1 LILKRIRKS
10 LTLKWMVLLT
20 PLAVISLTIACLGIF
35 QIYHGDLKRS
45 FIAVEGIVLILGIL
59 FIFFLTKEVILP
71 IKRMPKGVKEELVK
85 RTRELEVLNEI
96 GALINQNL
104 GNLDKVLPITLE
116 KVANLTGYEMGALLL
131 LNEVGDIL
139 EMKSQIGHSPAM
151 LKEVR
156 VLKFNEGVSGEAVR
170 LKQPVIVSISEY
182 PSARIAPILREEG
195 VQAVVGIPL
204 MTKGKAIGAIILSS
218 RSPHKLS
225 QKEINSLENIGN
237 QIGIVLENTK
247 LFSTVAKAKSEWE
260 TTFDAVTDL
269 ITIRDKD
276 YRIIRANVSAFK
288 RFGLRPEEVVEKRC
302 FETFYQSDKPC
313 EGCYVTEAF
322 KTKKPTSG
330 ERDSKYLNGIFQYFA
345 FPVYDE
351 AGEVVA
357 VVDLAR
363 EITEEKRL
371 EVEREVVGNVN
382 KILAYS
388 LDMEQGVQSVYAE
401 LKKVLDCERMAVA
414 LFDEE
419 GEGFRYF
426 AMEKDYDAG
435 ELAGNVL
442 YPWKGTHFETVT
454 ETGLPVIVMDTTET
468 DSWIGQRLLK
478 EGIHSSL
485 IFPLEYKKK
494 IIGTVN
500 FGSSKPNHFSEVQ
513 FNLLRQIA
521 PGLAIFIQNILL
533 FRETKKRLEELTILH
548 EITKISTSASLNMDQ
563 MLMKI
568 VDNKDLFKSEYL
580 DIFLIEENTKRLIHR
595 TSDKSHRHNIEHI
608 EALGLCLGKGIT
620 GWVAEKGEPL
630 LVNDVKKDPRYI
642 SGDESIR
649 SEICAPLKVGQK
661 VIGVIDAQSRELNA
675 FSQNDLR
682 LLNIA
687 AGQIATL
694 IENNRLEEEIKKSE
708 EKYRTVVENAIDGV
722 CVIGGNYLFK
732 YVNER
737 LADIQG
743 YRREELI
750 GTDFRNLLDEESR
763 ALLADREDK
772 RARGIK
778 LPPHFELNI
787 RHKDGG
793 VRNAEISASA
803 IKDSKGDVN
812 IIVFLKDITD
822 RKQGERALRES
833 EETARRLSQENVTVA
848 EIGRI
853 ISSTL
858 NIEEV
863 YERFA
868 EKVRKI
874 LPFDRVSVNTMDP
887 GLTSI
892 AIAYTFGV
900 KIGDSEEGIHIT
912 IESSVYEDIVNR
924 RSSILIQTEDESE
937 LAGRYPNFVRHF
949 RAGLRSMIATPLIS
963 QDQLIGI
970 LHIQSLKPH
979 AYTESDVRLAER
991 VGNQIAGAIA
1001 NAQLFMKSKQAEEK
1015 YRAIIRTAMDG
1026 FWMVDMQGRFLDVND
1041 AYCWLIGYSRD
1052 ELLTMRISDVE
1063 GEERPEDTARRIQ
1076 KIMEVGRDR
1085 FETHHKCKDGRIIN
1099 VEISVNYMEVN
1110 GGRMFVFLRDIT
1122 ERKRTEESLLKSEE
1136 ETRRLAQENVIVA
1149 EIGKIVSSTLDI
1161 EEVYERFAEEVRKL
1175 IPFDR
1180 IMINLIDLK
1189 NNTIN
1194 TAYITGVNVPDQRPG
1209 NITPLT
1215 GTATEEVVRIRSSLL
1230 IQGDNIDEV
1239 ASRFPRLL
1247 PTFQAGFRSLIFVPM
1262 ISKDQVIGVL
1272 SFRSLVPKAYTD
1284 QDVRLAESI
1293 SNQIAGAI
1301 ANAQLFTE
1309 RKQAEEALRTEKQKF
1324 QTVSEN
1330 APFGM
1335 AMIDQTGTYKYI
1347 NPKFTE
1353 LFGYDLNDIPDG
1365 KTWYRKAFPDPAYRH
1380 HAISF
1385 WINDNRLGSHRG
1397 GEKTIRTF
1405 TVTCKDGTEK
1415 IIEFLPVELETG
1427 EFLTSFVDI
1436 TLRKKAEDALQKSEE
1451 AATRLAQENA
1461 MVAEIGRIISSTLNI
1476 EEVYER
1482 FAEEVRK
1489 FIQFERITVNNIN
1502 PKENTFVVLY
1512 NAGLDMADRKVGK
1525 AVPLTG
1531 TATEWVMQNRSTLL
1545 ILEEN
1550 REEMLGRIPGLL
1562 PIFKVGFRSMM
1573 FIPLISKDQVIGT
1586 LALQTAKQNAYT
1598 EVDLKLAERVSAQ
1611 IAGAI
1616 ANAQLFNER
1625 KRMED
1630 ALRESENKFRCLVE
1644 NSIVGVYLIQGGIFK
1659 YANARFV
1666 EIHGYE
1672 IEEMVGKMGATQTIF
1687 PEDLSIVAGNIDKR
1701 MRGEEE
1707 SMHYEFRIVTKTQE
1721 IRYGEVFGSRTIYQG
1736 KPAVIGTMLDI
1747 TDRKKAEEALRQ
1759 SEEKYRNILESI
1771 EEGYYEVDLAGNQTF
1786 FNDSLCR
1793 IYGYPKEEVTGTNY
1807 RRFTDQENAKKL
1819 FQTFNRV
1826 YRTGEPGKVFDWE
1839 IIRKDGTR
1847 RHVEASVSLQKDT
1860 SGKAIGF
1867 RGILRD
1873 VTEKKKAEEQLLQTE
1888 KLRAVGEMASGVAHD
1903 FNNALAAIL
1912 GNTQLLLYT
1921 THDEEL
1927 KETLKII
1934 EKVAKD
1940 SGQTI
1945 RRLQD
1950 FTRKRVDQEIFKI
1963 DVNSVIKDSMEM
1975 TKPKWK
1981 DEPQSRG
1988 IRIEMVSNLEEIP
2001 SVSGNG
2007 AELRE
2012 VITNMIF
2019 NAIEAMPEG
2028 GKIEIRTFKKRRN
2041 VFIQISDSGIGIA
2054 EEAERKIF
2062 EPFFTT
2068 KPFTNTGLGLS
2079 MSYGIIKRFGGE
2091 IEVESKVG
2099 QGTTFTIIL
2108 PIGGEEKEE
2117 AVSPQP
2123 IRKGRKAHILVIDD
2137 DEFVRSVLSRT
2148 LTQANHQ
2155 VTLAENGEKGVRVFK
2170 EGKFDIVLT
2179 DLGMPGIS
2187 GWEVCRIIKEI
2198 NPQIPVGMIT
2208 GWGVDKNRTEMEEH
2222 GLDFFISKPFDFNQ
2236 ILNVVSETMASKE
2249 E

>member
-1 LILKRIRKS
+1 LILKTIRKS
-10 LTLKWMVLLT
+10 LTLKWMVLLAL
-20 PLAVISLTIACLGIF
+20 LAVISLIIACLSIF
-35 QIYHGDLKRS
+35 QIYHEDLKRS

-59 FIFFLTKEVILP
+59 FIFFLTKKVILP
-71 IKRMPKGVKEELVK
+71 IKWMSKRVEEELVK

-104 GNLDKVLPITLE
+104 GNLDKVFSITVE
-116 KVANLTGYEMGALLL
+116 KVANLTGYEMGALFL

-151 LKEVR
+151 LKEVK
-156 VLKFNEGVSGEAVR
+156 VLKFSEGVSGEAIG

-195 VQAVVGIPL
+195 VQTVVGIPL
-204 MTKGKAIGAIILSS
+204 MAKGKAIGAIILSS
-218 RSPHKLS
+218 RSPRKLS
-225 QKEINSLENIGN
+225 PREVNSLESIGN
-237 QIGIVLENTK
+237 QIGIALENTK

-276 YRIIRANVSAFK
+276 YRIIRANASAFK
-288 RFGLRPEEVVEKRC
+288 RFGLRPEEMIGKRC
-302 FETFYQSDKPC
+302 FETLHQSNKPC
-313 EGCYVTEAF
+313 EGCYVTEVL
-322 KTKKPTSG
+322 KTKKPASG
-330 ERDSKYLNGIFQYFA
+330 ERDSKYLNGIFQYFI

-371 EVEREVVGNVN
+371 EIEREVVDNVN
-382 KILAYS
+382 KILASS
-388 LDMEQGVQSVYAE
+388 LDMKQVIRAVHAE
-401 LKKVLDCERMAVA
+401 LKRVLDCERMTVT

-419 GEGFRYF
+419 EKGFRYF
-426 AMEKDYDAG
+426 ALEKDYEAKEFVEG
-435 ELAGNVL
+435 VI
-442 YPWKGTHFETVT
+442 YPQKGSHFETVA
-454 ETGLPVIVMDTTET
+454 ETGLPEIVTNTAET
-468 DSWIGQRLLK
+468 DSWIGQKLLK
-478 EGIHSSL
+478 EGIHSTL
-485 IFPLEYKKK
+485 IFPLEYKRK

-500 FGSSKPNHFSEVQ
+500 LGSRKTNHFSKAQ
-513 FNLLRQIA
+513 FNMLQQIA
-521 PGLAIFIQNILL
+521 SGLAIFIQNTLL
-533 FRETKKRLEELTILH
+533 F
-548 EITKISTSASLNMDQ
+548 Q
-563 MLMKI
+563 
-568 VDNKDLFKSEYL
+568 
-580 DIFLIEENTKRLIHR
+580 
-595 TSDKSHRHNIEHI
+595 
-608 EALGLCLGKGIT
+608 
-620 GWVAEKGEPL
+620 
-630 LVNDVKKDPRYI
+630 
-642 SGDESIR
+642 
-649 SEICAPLKVGQK
+649 
-661 VIGVIDAQSRELNA
+661 
-675 FSQNDLR
+675 
-682 LLNIA
+682 
-687 AGQIATL
+687 
-694 IENNRLEEEIKKSE
+694 EIKKSE
-708 EKYRTVVENAIDGV
+708 EKYRTVVESAIDGV
-722 CVIGGNYLFK
+722 CVVGGDYQFK
-732 YVNER
+732 YGNER
-737 LADIQG
+737 LTEILG
-743 YRREELI
+743 YSQEELI
-750 GTDFRNLLDEESR
+750 GKDLRDFLDEENK
-763 ALLADREDK
+763 ALFTDRENK
-772 RARGIK
+772 RKQGIK
-778 LPPHFELNI
+778 SSPRFELNML
-787 RHKDGG
+787 RKDGKF
-793 VRNAEISASA
+793 RNMEVSARA
-803 IKDSKGDVN
+803 IKNFAGNVN
-812 IIVFLKDITD
+812 IIAFLRDVTEH
-822 RKQGERALRES
+822 KQWEKALRES
-833 EETARRLSQENVTVA
+833 EGTARRLSQENATVA

-912 IESSVYEDIVNR
+912 MESSVYEDIVNR
-924 RSSILIQTEDESE
+924 RSSILIQTENESE

-1001 NAQLFMKSKQAEEK
+1001 NSQLF
-1015 YRAIIRTAMDG
+1015 I
-1026 FWMVDMQGRFLDVND
+1026 
-1041 AYCWLIGYSRD
+1041 
-1052 ELLTMRISDVE
+1052 
-1063 GEERPEDTARRIQ
+1063 
-1076 KIMEVGRDR
+1076 
-1085 FETHHKCKDGRIIN
+1085 
-1099 VEISVNYMEVN
+1099 
-1110 GGRMFVFLRDIT
+1110 
-1122 ERKRTEESLLKSEE
+1122 ERKRAEEALQRSEE
-1136 ETRRLAQENVIVA
+1136 EARRLAQENATVA
-1149 EIGKIVSSTLDI
+1149 EIGRIISSTLDI
-1161 EEVYERFAEEVRKL
+1161 EEVYEGFAEKAHKL

-1180 IMINLIDLK
+1180 IMINLTDPK

-1194 TAYITGVNVPDQRPG
+1194 TAYITGVDVPDQRPG

-1230 IQGDNIDEV
+1230 IQRDNIDEV

-1309 RKQAEEALRTEKQKF
+1309 RKQAEEALRTEKQRF

-1347 NPKFTE
+1347 NPKFKE

-1380 HAISF
+1380 HAISV
-1385 WINDNRLGSHRG
+1385 WINDNRLGSHEP

-1415 IIEFLPVELETG
+1415 IIEFLPVKLETG
-1427 EFLTSFVDI
+1427 EYLTSFVDI
-1436 TLRKKAEDALQKSEE
+1436 TLRKRAEDALQRSEE

-1461 MVAEIGRIISSTLNI
+1461 IVAEIGRIISSTLNI

-1489 FIQFERITVNNIN
+1489 FIQFERITINNIN

-1512 NAGLDMADRKVGK
+1512 NFGPYLADREIGK
-1525 AVPLTG
+1525 PVPLAG
-1531 TATEWVMQNRSTLL
+1531 TATEWVMQNRSSLV

-1550 REEMLGRIPGLL
+1550 REEMLGRIPGFLT
-1562 PIFKVGFRSMM
+1562 IFKAGFRSMM
-1573 FIPLISKDQVIGT
+1573 LIPLISKDQVIGT
-1586 LALQTAKQNAYT
+1586 LALQSFKQNAYT
-1598 EVDLKLAERVSAQ
+1598 EVDLRLAERVSAQ

-1616 ANAQLFNER
+1616 ANAQLYFER
-1625 KRMED
+1625 
-1630 ALRESENKFRCLVE
+1630 S
-1644 NSIVGVYLIQGGIFK
+1644 
-1659 YANARFV
+1659 
-1666 EIHGYE
+1666 
-1672 IEEMVGKMGATQTIF
+1672 
-1687 PEDLSIVAGNIDKR
+1687 
-1701 MRGEEE
+1701 
-1707 SMHYEFRIVTKTQE
+1707 RI
-1721 IRYGEVFGSRTIYQG
+1721 
-1736 KPAVIGTMLDI
+1736 
-1747 TDRKKAEEALRQ
+1747 EEALRR
-1759 SEEKYRNILESI
+1759 SEERYRNILESI
-1771 EEGYYEVDLAGNQTF
+1771 EEGYYEVDLAGNF
-1786 FNDSLCR
+1786 NFLNDSMYR
-1793 IYGYPKEEVTGTNY
+1793 IWGYSEEELMGMNNRQY
-1807 RRFTDQENAKKL
+1807 SEKENAKKL
-1819 FQTFNRV
+1819 FQAFNKV
-1826 YRTGEPGKVFDWE
+1826 YRTGEPCRVFDYE
-1839 IIRKDGTR
+1839 ITKKDGTKATI
-1847 RHVEASVSLQKDT
+1847 ELSASLIRDSE
-1860 SGKAIGF
+1860 GKPIGF
-1867 RGILRD
+1867 RGISRD
-1873 VTEKKKAEEQLLQTE
+1873 VTEHKRIEEQLLQTE

-1940 SGQTI
+1940 SSQTI

-1950 FTRKRVDQEIFKI
+1950 FTRKRVDQELFK
-1963 DVNSVIKDSMEM
+1963 VNINAIIKDSMEM

-1981 DEPQSRG
+1981 DEPESRG
-1988 IRIEMVSNLEEIP
+1988 IRIEMVSNLKEIP
-2001 SVSGNG
+2001 SVSGN
-2007 AELRE
+2007 ASELRE

-2028 GKIEIRTFKKRRN
+2028 GKIEICTFKKRRS

-2123 IRKGRKAHILVIDD
+2123 TKKGREAHILVIDD
-2137 DEFVRSVLSRT
+2137 DEFVRNVLSRT
-2148 LTQANHQ
+2148 FAQANHQ
-2155 VTLAENGEKGVRVFK
+2155 VTLAESGEKGIELFK
-2170 EGKFDIVLT
+2170 KGKFDIVLT
-2179 DLGMPGIS
+2179 DLGMPGMS
-2187 GWEVCRIIKEI
+2187 GWEVCRGIKEI
-2198 NPQIPVGMIT
+2198 SPHTPIGMIT
-2208 GWGVDKNRTEMEEH
+2208 GWGVEKNRNEVEEC

-2236 ILNVVSETMASKE
+2236 ILNVISETMAFKE

>member
-1 LILKRIRKS
+1 LILKTIRKS
-10 LTLKWMVLLT
+10 LTLKWMVLLAL
-20 PLAVISLTIACLGIF
+20 LAVISLIIACLSIF
-35 QIYHGDLKRS
+35 QIYHEDLKRS

-59 FIFFLTKEVILP
+59 FIFFLTKKVILP
-71 IKRMPKGVKEELVK
+71 IKWMSKRVEEELVK

-104 GNLDKVLPITLE
+104 GNLDKVFSITVE
-116 KVANLTGYEMGALLL
+116 KVANLTGYEMGALFL

-151 LKEVR
+151 LKEVK
-156 VLKFNEGVSGEAVR
+156 VLKFSEGVSGEAIG

-195 VQAVVGIPL
+195 VQTVVGIPL
-204 MTKGKAIGAIILSS
+204 MAKGKAIGAIILSS
-218 RSPHKLS
+218 RSPRKLS
-225 QKEINSLENIGN
+225 PREVNSLESIGN
-237 QIGIVLENTK
+237 QIGIALENTK

-276 YRIIRANVSAFK
+276 YRIIRANASAFK
-288 RFGLRPEEVVEKRC
+288 RFGLRPEEMIGKRC
-302 FETFYQSDKPC
+302 FETLHQSNKPC
-313 EGCYVTEAF
+313 EGCYVTEVL
-322 KTKKPTSG
+322 KTKKPASG
-330 ERDSKYLNGIFQYFA
+330 ERDSKYLNGIFQYFI

-371 EVEREVVGNVN
+371 EIEREVVDNVN
-382 KILAYS
+382 KILASS
-388 LDMEQGVQSVYAE
+388 LDMKQVIRAVHAE
-401 LKKVLDCERMAVA
+401 LKRVLDCERMTVT

-419 GEGFRYF
+419 EKGFRYF
-426 AMEKDYDAG
+426 ALEKDYEAKEFVEG
-435 ELAGNVL
+435 VI
-442 YPWKGTHFETVT
+442 YPQKGSHFETVA
-454 ETGLPVIVMDTTET
+454 ETGLPEIVTNTAET
-468 DSWIGQRLLK
+468 DSWIGQKLLK
-478 EGIHSSL
+478 EGIHSTL
-485 IFPLEYKKK
+485 IFPLEYKRK

-500 FGSSKPNHFSEVQ
+500 LGSRKTNHFSKAQ
-513 FNLLRQIA
+513 FNMLQQIA
-521 PGLAIFIQNILL
+521 SGLAIFIQNTLL
-533 FRETKKRLEELTILH
+533 F
-548 EITKISTSASLNMDQ
+548 Q
-563 MLMKI
+563 
-568 VDNKDLFKSEYL
+568 
-580 DIFLIEENTKRLIHR
+580 
-595 TSDKSHRHNIEHI
+595 
-608 EALGLCLGKGIT
+608 
-620 GWVAEKGEPL
+620 
-630 LVNDVKKDPRYI
+630 
-642 SGDESIR
+642 
-649 SEICAPLKVGQK
+649 
-661 VIGVIDAQSRELNA
+661 
-675 FSQNDLR
+675 
-682 LLNIA
+682 
-687 AGQIATL
+687 
-694 IENNRLEEEIKKSE
+694 EIKKSE
-708 EKYRTVVENAIDGV
+708 EKYRTVVESAIDGV
-722 CVIGGNYLFK
+722 CVVGGDYQFK
-732 YVNER
+732 YGNER
-737 LADIQG
+737 LTEILG
-743 YRREELI
+743 YSQEELI
-750 GTDFRNLLDEESR
+750 GKDLRDFLDEENK
-763 ALLADREDK
+763 ALFTDRENK
-772 RARGIK
+772 RKQGIK
-778 LPPHFELNI
+778 SSPRFELNML
-787 RHKDGG
+787 RKDGKF
-793 VRNAEISASA
+793 RNMEVSARA
-803 IKDSKGDVN
+803 IKNFAGNVN
-812 IIVFLKDITD
+812 IIAFLRDVTEH
-822 RKQGERALRES
+822 KQWEKALRES
-833 EETARRLSQENVTVA
+833 EGTARRLSQENATVA

-912 IESSVYEDIVNR
+912 MESSVYEDIVNR
-924 RSSILIQTEDESE
+924 RSSILIQTENESE

-1001 NAQLFMKSKQAEEK
+1001 NSQLF
-1015 YRAIIRTAMDG
+1015 I
-1026 FWMVDMQGRFLDVND
+1026 
-1041 AYCWLIGYSRD
+1041 
-1052 ELLTMRISDVE
+1052 
-1063 GEERPEDTARRIQ
+1063 
-1076 KIMEVGRDR
+1076 
-1085 FETHHKCKDGRIIN
+1085 
-1099 VEISVNYMEVN
+1099 
-1110 GGRMFVFLRDIT
+1110 
-1122 ERKRTEESLLKSEE
+1122 ERKRAEEALQRSEE
-1136 ETRRLAQENVIVA
+1136 EARRLAQENATVA
-1149 EIGKIVSSTLDI
+1149 EIGRIISSTLDI
-1161 EEVYERFAEEVRKL
+1161 EEVYEGFAEKAHKL

-1180 IMINLIDLK
+1180 IMINLTDPK

-1194 TAYITGVNVPDQRPG
+1194 TAYITGVDVPDQRPG

-1309 RKQAEEALRTEKQKF
+1309 RKQAEEALRTEKQRF

-1347 NPKFTE
+1347 NPKFKE

-1380 HAISF
+1380 HAISV
-1385 WINDNRLGSHRG
+1385 WINDNRLGSHEP

-1415 IIEFLPVELETG
+1415 IIEFLPVKLETG
-1427 EFLTSFVDI
+1427 EYLTSFVDI
-1436 TLRKKAEDALQKSEE
+1436 TLRKRAEDALQRSEE

-1461 MVAEIGRIISSTLNI
+1461 IVAEIGRIISSTLNI

-1489 FIQFERITVNNIN
+1489 FIQFERITINNIN

-1512 NAGLDMADRKVGK
+1512 NFGPYLADREIGK
-1525 AVPLTG
+1525 PVPLAG
-1531 TATEWVMQNRSTLL
+1531 TATEWVMQNRSSLV

-1550 REEMLGRIPGLL
+1550 REEMLGRIPGFLT
-1562 PIFKVGFRSMM
+1562 IFKAGFRSMM
-1573 FIPLISKDQVIGT
+1573 LIPLISKDQVIGT
-1586 LALQTAKQNAYT
+1586 LALQSFKQNAYT
-1598 EVDLKLAERVSAQ
+1598 EVDLRLAERVSAQ

-1616 ANAQLFNER
+1616 ANAQLYFER
-1625 KRMED
+1625 
-1630 ALRESENKFRCLVE
+1630 S
-1644 NSIVGVYLIQGGIFK
+1644 
-1659 YANARFV
+1659 
-1666 EIHGYE
+1666 
-1672 IEEMVGKMGATQTIF
+1672 
-1687 PEDLSIVAGNIDKR
+1687 
-1701 MRGEEE
+1701 
-1707 SMHYEFRIVTKTQE
+1707 RI
-1721 IRYGEVFGSRTIYQG
+1721 
-1736 KPAVIGTMLDI
+1736 
-1747 TDRKKAEEALRQ
+1747 EEALRR
-1759 SEEKYRNILESI
+1759 SEERYRNILESI
-1771 EEGYYEVDLAGNQTF
+1771 EEGYYEVDLAGNF
-1786 FNDSLCR
+1786 NFLNDSMYR
-1793 IYGYPKEEVTGTNY
+1793 IWGYSEEELMGMNNRQY
-1807 RRFTDQENAKKL
+1807 SEKENAKKL
-1819 FQTFNRV
+1819 FQAFNKV
-1826 YRTGEPGKVFDWE
+1826 YRTGEPCRVFDYE
-1839 IIRKDGTR
+1839 ITKKDGTKATI
-1847 RHVEASVSLQKDT
+1847 ELSASLIRDSE
-1860 SGKAIGF
+1860 GKPIGF
-1867 RGILRD
+1867 RGISRD
-1873 VTEKKKAEEQLLQTE
+1873 VTEHKRIEEQLLQTE

-1940 SGQTI
+1940 SSQTI

-1950 FTRKRVDQEIFKI
+1950 FTRKRVDQELFK
-1963 DVNSVIKDSMEM
+1963 VNINAIIKDSMEM

-1981 DEPQSRG
+1981 DEPESRG
-1988 IRIEMVSNLEEIP
+1988 IRIEMVSNLKEIP
-2001 SVSGNG
+2001 SVSGN
-2007 AELRE
+2007 ASELRE

-2028 GKIEIRTFKKRRN
+2028 GKIEICTFKKRRS

-2123 IRKGRKAHILVIDD
+2123 TKKGREAHILVIDD
-2137 DEFVRSVLSRT
+2137 DEFVRNVLSRT
-2148 LTQANHQ
+2148 FAQANHQ
-2155 VTLAENGEKGVRVFK
+2155 VTLAESGEKGIELFK
-2170 EGKFDIVLT
+2170 KGKFDIVLT
-2179 DLGMPGIS
+2179 DLGMPGMS
-2187 GWEVCRIIKEI
+2187 GWEVCRGIKEI
-2198 NPQIPVGMIT
+2198 SPHTPIGMIT
-2208 GWGVDKNRTEMEEH
+2208 GWGVEKNRNEVEEY

-2236 ILNVVSETMASKE
+2236 ILNVISETMAFKE

>member
-1 LILKRIRKS
+1 
-10 LTLKWMVLLT
+10 LKWMILLT
-20 PLAVISLTIACLGIF
+20 LLAVISLIIACLSIL
-35 QIYHGDLKRS
+35 QIYHEDLRRS

-59 FIFFLTKEVILP
+59 FIFFLTKKVILP
-71 IKRMPKGVKEELVK
+71 IKRMTKKLEEKLVK
-85 RTRELEVLNEI
+85 RMRELEVLNEI
-96 GALINQNL
+96 GALTNQNL
-104 GNLDKVLPITLE
+104 GNLDTGLSITLE
-116 KVANLTGYEMGALLL
+116 KVANLTGFEMGALLL

-151 LKEVR
+151 LKEVK
-156 VLKFNEGVSGEAVR
+156 VLKFSEGVSGKAIR
-170 LKQPVIVSISEY
+170 LKQPVIVSIGEY

-195 VQAVVGIPL
+195 VQTVVGIPL
-204 MTKGKAIGAIILSS
+204 MAKEKAIGAIILSS
-218 RSPHKLS
+218 RSPRKLS
-225 QKEINSLENIGN
+225 PREVNSLESIGN
-237 QIGIVLENTK
+237 QIGIALENTK
-247 LFSTVAKAKSEWE
+247 LFSTVTKTKSEWE

-269 ITIRDKD
+269 ITIQDKD
-276 YRIIRANVSAFK
+276 YRIVRANASAFK
-288 RFGLRPEEVVEKRC
+288 RFGLRPEEMIGKRC
-302 FETFYQSDKPC
+302 FEALHQSNTPC
-313 EGCYVTEAF
+313 EGCFVTEAL
-322 KTKKPTSG
+322 KTKKPASG
-330 ERDSKYLNGIFQYFA
+330 ERDSKYLNGIFQYFT

-371 EVEREVVGNVN
+371 EIEREVVGNVN
-382 KILAYS
+382 KILASS
-388 LDMEQGVQSVYAE
+388 LDMKQVMRAVYAE
-401 LKKVLDCERMAVA
+401 LKRVLDCERMTVT

-419 GEGFRYF
+419 EKGFRYF
-426 AMEKDYDAG
+426 AMEKDYEAK
-435 ELAGNVL
+435 ELVEGVV
-442 YPWKGTHFETVT
+442 YPQKGSHFETVA
-454 ETGLPVIVMDTTET
+454 ETGLPEIVMNTAET

-478 EGIHSSL
+478 EGILSTL
-485 IFPLEYKKK
+485 IFPLEYKGK

-500 FGSSKPNHFSEVQ
+500 LGSRKTNHFSKAQ
-513 FNLLRQIA
+513 FNMLQQIA
-521 PGLAIFIQNILL
+521 SGLAIFIQNVLF

-548 EITKISTSASLNMDQ
+548 EITEISTSASLSMDQ
-563 MLMKI
+563 MLRKI
-568 VDNKDLFKSEYL
+568 ADNKDLFKSEYL

-595 TSDKSHRHNIEHI
+595 TSDKSRRYNIEHI

-620 GWVAEKGEPL
+620 GWVAEKCEPL

-642 SGDESIR
+642 YGDESIN

-675 FSQNDLR
+675 YSQNDLR

-732 YVNER
+732 YVNGR
-737 LADIQG
+737 LAEIQG
-743 YRREELI
+743 YTREELI
-750 GTDFRNLLDEESR
+750 GTDFRNLLEEESR
-763 ALLADREDK
+763 TLLADREDK

-778 LPPHFELNI
+778 LPPYFELNI

-822 RKQGERALRES
+822 RKQGEKALRES
-833 EETARRLSQENVTVA
+833 EETARRLYQENATVA

-868 EKVRKI
+868 EEVRKVI
-874 LPFDRVSVNTMDP
+874 SFDRVSVNTMDSD
-887 GLTSI
+887 LTSI
-892 AIAYTFGV
+892 AIAYAFGV
-900 KIGDSEEGIHIT
+900 KIGDREERMHIT
-912 IESSVYEDIVNR
+912 MESSVYEDIVKR

-937 LAGRYPNFVRHF
+937 LARRYPNFVRHF

-979 AYTESDVRLAER
+979 AYTESDVRLVER
-991 VGNQIAGAIA
+991 VGNQIAGTIA
-1001 NAQLFMKSKQAEEK
+1001 NAQLF
-1015 YRAIIRTAMDG
+1015 
-1026 FWMVDMQGRFLDVND
+1026 N
-1041 AYCWLIGYSRD
+1041 
-1052 ELLTMRISDVE
+1052 
-1063 GEERPEDTARRIQ
+1063 
-1076 KIMEVGRDR
+1076 
-1085 FETHHKCKDGRIIN
+1085 
-1099 VEISVNYMEVN
+1099 
-1110 GGRMFVFLRDIT
+1110 
-1122 ERKRTEESLLKSEE
+1122 
-1136 ETRRLAQENVIVA
+1136 
-1149 EIGKIVSSTLDI
+1149 
-1161 EEVYERFAEEVRKL
+1161 
-1175 IPFDR
+1175 
-1180 IMINLIDLK
+1180 
-1189 NNTIN
+1189 
-1194 TAYITGVNVPDQRPG
+1194 
-1209 NITPLT
+1209 
-1215 GTATEEVVRIRSSLL
+1215 
-1230 IQGDNIDEV
+1230 
-1239 ASRFPRLL
+1239 
-1247 PTFQAGFRSLIFVPM
+1247 
-1262 ISKDQVIGVL
+1262 
-1272 SFRSLVPKAYTD
+1272 
-1284 QDVRLAESI
+1284 
-1293 SNQIAGAI
+1293 
-1301 ANAQLFTE
+1301 E
-1309 RKQAEEALRTEKQKF
+1309 RKQAEEALRIEKQKF

-1335 AMIDQTGTYKYI
+1335 AVIDQNGAYKYV
-1347 NPKFTE
+1347 NPKFKE

-1380 HAISF
+1380 HAISV
-1385 WINDNRLGSHRG
+1385 WINDNRLGSHKI

-1415 IIEFLPVELETG
+1415 IIEFLPVKLETG
-1427 EFLTSFVDI
+1427 EYLTSFVDI
-1436 TLRKKAEDALQKSEE
+1436 TLRKKAEDGLQRSEE

-1476 EEVYER
+1476 ENVYER
-1482 FAEEVRK
+1482 FAEEVCK
-1489 FIQFERITVNNIN
+1489 FIQFERITINNIN
-1502 PKENTFVVLY
+1502 LKENTFVVLY
-1512 NAGLDMADRKVGK
+1512 NFGPHMTNREVGK
-1525 AVPLTG
+1525 PVPLAD
-1531 TATEWVMQNRSTLL
+1531 TATEWVMQNRSSLF
-1545 ILEEN
+1545 ILEAN

-1562 PIFKVGFRSMM
+1562 PILKAGYRSMM
-1573 FIPLISKDQVIGT
+1573 LIPLISKDQVIGT
-1586 LALQTAKQNAYT
+1586 LALQSFKQNAYT

-1616 ANAQLFNER
+1616 ANAQLYFER
-1625 KRMED
+1625 MQ
-1630 ALRESENKFRCLVE
+1630 V
-1644 NSIVGVYLIQGGIFK
+1644 
-1659 YANARFV
+1659 
-1666 EIHGYE
+1666 
-1672 IEEMVGKMGATQTIF
+1672 
-1687 PEDLSIVAGNIDKR
+1687 
-1701 MRGEEE
+1701 
-1707 SMHYEFRIVTKTQE
+1707 
-1721 IRYGEVFGSRTIYQG
+1721 
-1736 KPAVIGTMLDI
+1736 
-1747 TDRKKAEEALRQ
+1747 EEALRR
-1759 SEEKYRNILESI
+1759 SEERYRTILEDI
-1771 EEGYYEVDLAGNQTF
+1771 QEGYFEVDLAGNFTF
-1786 FNDSLCR
+1786 VNDAQCR
-1793 IYGYPKEEVTGTNY
+1793 NLGYSKEELIGMSNRRYTG
-1807 RRFTDQENAKKL
+1807 EKNAKKMYGL
-1819 FQTFNRV
+1819 FNEV
-1826 YRTGEPGKVFDWE
+1826 YKTGEPAKGYDLEFFK
-1839 IIRKDGTR
+1839 KDGTKTFS
-1847 RHVEASVSLQKDT
+1847 EISVSLVRD
-1860 SGKAIGF
+1860 SEGKQIGF
-1867 RGILRD
+1867 RGIARD
-1873 VTEKKKAEEQLLQTE
+1873 VTERKRMEEQLFQAE

-1940 SGQTI
+1940 SSQTI

-1950 FTRKRVDQEIFKI
+1950 FTRKRVDQELFKVN
-1963 DVNSVIKDSMEM
+1963 VNSIIRDSMEM

-1988 IRIEMVSNLEEIP
+1988 IRIEMVSNLDEIP
-2001 SVSGNG
+2001 PVSGN
-2007 AELRE
+2007 ASELRE

-2028 GKIEIRTFKKRRN
+2028 GKIEIRTFKKRRD

-2123 IRKGRKAHILVIDD
+2123 IKKGKKAHILVIDD
-2137 DEFVRSVLSRT
+2137 DEFVRNVLSRT
-2148 LTQANHQ
+2148 LAQANHQ
-2155 VTLAENGEKGVRVFK
+2155 VTLADNGEKGVQVFK

-2179 DLGMPGIS
+2179 DLGMPGMS

-2198 NPQIPVGMIT
+2198 SPHTPVGMIT
-2208 GWGVDKNRTEMEEH
+2208 GWGVEKIRNEVEEY
-2222 GLDFFISKPFDFNQ
+2222 GLDFFISKPFDFNH
-2236 ILNVVSETMASKE
+2236 ILNVLSEAMSFKE

>member
-1 LILKRIRKS
+1 
-10 LTLKWMVLLT
+10 LKWMILLT
-20 PLAVISLTIACLGIF
+20 LLAVISLIIACSSIL
-35 QIYHGDLKRS
+35 QIYHEDLRRS

-59 FIFFLTKEVILP
+59 FIFFLTKKVILP
-71 IKRMPKGVKEELVK
+71 IKGMTKKVEEKLVK

-104 GNLDKVLPITLE
+104 GNLDAVLSITLE
-116 KVANLTGYEMGALLL
+116 KVANLTGFEMGALLL

-139 EMKSQIGHSPAM
+139 EMKSQIGHSPAI
-151 LKEVR
+151 LKEVK
-156 VLKFNEGVSGEAVR
+156 VLKFSEGVSGKAIR
-170 LKQPVIVSISEY
+170 LKKPVIVSIGEY
-182 PSARIAPILREEG
+182 SSARIAPILREEG
-195 VQAVVGIPL
+195 VQTVVGIPL
-204 MTKGKAIGAIILSS
+204 MAKEKAIGAIILSS
-218 RSPHKLS
+218 RSPRKLS
-225 QKEINSLENIGN
+225 PREVNSLESIGN
-237 QIGIVLENTK
+237 QIGIALENTK
-247 LFSTVAKAKSEWE
+247 IFSTVTKTKLEWE

-269 ITIRDKD
+269 ITIQDKD
-276 YRIIRANVSAFK
+276 YRIIRANASAFK
-288 RFGLRPEEVVEKRC
+288 RFGLRPEEMIGKRC
-302 FETFYQSDKPC
+302 FETLHQGNKPC
-313 EGCYVTEAF
+313 KGCYVTEAL
-322 KTKKPTSG
+322 KTKKPASG
-330 ERDSKYLNGIFQYFA
+330 ERDSKYLNGIFQYFT

-363 EITEEKRL
+363 EITEEKRMQM
-371 EVEREVVGNVN
+371 EKEVVNHVN
-382 KILAYS
+382 KTLASS
-388 LDMEQGVQSVYAE
+388 LDLKQGIQSVYAE
-401 LKKVLDCERMAVA
+401 LKRVLDCERMTVA

-442 YPWKGTHFETVT
+442 YPWKGTHFERIA
-454 ETGLPVIVMDTTET
+454 ETGLPEIIDNAEG
-468 DSWIGQRLLK
+468 DSWISQKLLQE
-478 EGIHSSL
+478 EGICSTL
-485 IFPLEYKKK
+485 IFPLEYKGK

-500 FGSSKPNHFSEVQ
+500 LGSRKTNHFSKAQ
-513 FNLLRQIA
+513 FNMLQQIA
-521 PGLAIFIQNILL
+521 SGLAIFIQNILL

-563 MLMKI
+563 MLRKI
-568 VDNKDLFKSEYL
+568 VDNKDLFKSEHL

-595 TSDKSHRHNIEHI
+595 TPDKSHRYNIEHI
-608 EALGLCLGKGIT
+608 EALGLSLGKGIT

-642 SGDESIR
+642 FGDETIR
-649 SEICAPLKVGQK
+649 SEICAPLKVGHK

-694 IENNRLEEEIKKSE
+694 IENNRLQEEIRNSE
-708 EKYRTVVENAIDGV
+708 EKYRAVVESAINGV

-743 YRREELI
+743 YRRKELI
-750 GTDFRNLLDEESR
+750 GTDFRNLLDEKSR
-763 ALLADREDK
+763 TLLADREAK

-787 RHKDGG
+787 LHKDGG

-812 IIVFLKDITD
+812 IIVFLNDITD
-822 RKQGERALRES
+822 RKQAEEALRKS
-833 EETARRLSQENVTVA
+833 EEEARRLSQENAIVA

-868 EKVRKI
+868 EEVRKVIPLDRVSVNSMNPDLTSITITYTFGVKIINAQEGTLVTMEGPFHEDIVNRRSSI
-874 LPFDRVSVNTMDP
+874 LIQTEDENELAGRYPNFVRHFRAGLRSMIATPLISQDQLIGILHIQSLKPNAYTESDVRLAERVSTQIAGAIANAQLFMESKQAEEKYRAIIRTAMDGFWIVDMQGRFWDVNDAYCRLIGYSRDELLTMRISDVEAEERPEDTARRILKIMEVGGDRFETSHKCKDGRIIDVEISVNYMEVNGGRMFVFLRDITERKRTEESLWKSEEETRRLAQENATVAEIGRIISSTLNVEEVYERFAEEVRKVIPFDRVSVNTMDP
-887 GLTSI
+887 DLTSI
-892 AIAYTFGV
+892 TIAYAFGV
-900 KIGDSEEGIHIT
+900 KIGGKEEGMHVT
-912 IESSVYEDIVNR
+912 MKSSVYEDIVNR

-970 LHIQSLKPH
+970 LHIQSLKPN

-991 VGNQIAGAIA
+991 V
-1001 NAQLFMKSKQAEEK
+1001 
-1015 YRAIIRTAMDG
+1015 
-1026 FWMVDMQGRFLDVND
+1026 
-1041 AYCWLIGYSRD
+1041 
-1052 ELLTMRISDVE
+1052 
-1063 GEERPEDTARRIQ
+1063 
-1076 KIMEVGRDR
+1076 
-1085 FETHHKCKDGRIIN
+1085 
-1099 VEISVNYMEVN
+1099 
-1110 GGRMFVFLRDIT
+1110 
-1122 ERKRTEESLLKSEE
+1122 
-1136 ETRRLAQENVIVA
+1136 
-1149 EIGKIVSSTLDI
+1149 ST
-1161 EEVYERFAEEVRKL
+1161 
-1175 IPFDR
+1175 
-1180 IMINLIDLK
+1180 
-1189 NNTIN
+1189 
-1194 TAYITGVNVPDQRPG
+1194 
-1209 NITPLT
+1209 
-1215 GTATEEVVRIRSSLL
+1215 
-1230 IQGDNIDEV
+1230 
-1239 ASRFPRLL
+1239 
-1247 PTFQAGFRSLIFVPM
+1247 
-1262 ISKDQVIGVL
+1262 
-1272 SFRSLVPKAYTD
+1272 
-1284 QDVRLAESI
+1284 
-1293 SNQIAGAI
+1293 QIAGAI

-1309 RKQAEEALRTEKQKF
+1309 RKQAEEALRTEKQRF

-1335 AMIDQTGTYKYI
+1335 VMADQTGTIKYI
-1347 NPKFTE
+1347 NPKFKE

-1365 KTWYRKAFPDPAYRH
+1365 KTWFRKAFPDPTYRH
-1380 HAISF
+1380 HVIST
-1385 WINDNRLGSHRG
+1385 WINDNRLESHKP

-1405 TVTCKDGTEK
+1405 RVTCKDGTEK
-1415 IIEFLPVELETG
+1415 IIEFLPVKLERG
-1427 EFLTSFVDI
+1427 EYLTSLVDI
-1436 TLRKKAEDALQKSEE
+1436 TRRKEAEEALQRSEE

-1489 FIQFERITVNNIN
+1489 LIPLDRIALTTIN
-1502 PKENTFVVLY
+1502 PDHRSGTIAYVLGVEVEDRNQEAVFPLAGSFYEEIFSKQSGILVQTEDESELVERYPILLSTFQV
-1512 NAGLDMADRKVGK
+1512 GL
-1525 AVPLTG
+1525 
-1531 TATEWVMQNRSTLL
+1531 
-1545 ILEEN
+1545 
-1550 REEMLGRIPGLL
+1550 
-1562 PIFKVGFRSMM
+1562 RSM
-1573 FIPLISKDQVIGT
+1573 ISVPLISKGQVIGV
-1586 LALQTAKQNAYT
+1586 LHIRSLKPNAYT
-1598 EVDLKLAERVSAQ
+1598 ELDLKLAERVGNQ

-1616 ANAQLFNER
+1616 ANAQLFTER
-1625 KRMED
+1625 KQAEE
-1630 ALRESENKFRCLVE
+1630 ALRESENKFRSLVE
-1644 NSIVGVYLIQGGIFK
+1644 NSIVGVYLIQEGIFK
-1659 YANARFV
+1659 YANARLA

-1672 IEEMVGKMGATQTIF
+1672 VEEIVGKMGPTQATF
-1687 PEDLSIVAGNIDKR
+1687 PEDLPIVERNIGRRLKGEVESI
-1701 MRGEEE
+1701 
-1707 SMHYEFRIVTKTQE
+1707 HYEFRIVTKSQE
-1721 IRYGEVFGSRTIYQG
+1721 IRYVEVFGSRTMYQG
-1736 KPAVIGTMLDI
+1736 MPAVLGTVLDI

-1759 SEEKYRNILESI
+1759 SEEKYRTILESI
-1771 EEGYYEVDLAGNQTF
+1771 EDGYYEVDLAGNQTF
-1786 FNDSLCR
+1786 FNDSLRR
-1793 IYGYPKEEVTGTNY
+1793 IYGYPKEEVMGMNC

-1860 SGKAIGF
+1860 SGNAIGF

-1921 THDEEL
+1921 AHDEEL

-1940 SGQTI
+1940 SSQTI

-1950 FTRKRVDQEIFKI
+1950 FTRKRVDQELFKV
-1963 DVNSVIKDSMEM
+1963 DVNSIIRDSMEM

-1981 DEPQSRG
+1981 DESQSRG
-1988 IRIEMVSNLEEIP
+1988 IRIEMVSNLDEIP
-2001 SVSGNG
+2001 SVSGN
-2007 AELRE
+2007 ASELRE

-2091 IEVESKVG
+2091 IEVESTVG

-2123 IRKGRKAHILVIDD
+2123 INKGKKAHILVIDD
-2137 DEFVRSVLSRT
+2137 DEFVRNVLSRT
-2148 LTQANHQ
+2148 LAQANHQ
-2155 VTLAENGEKGVRVFK
+2155 VTLADNGEKGVQVFK

-2179 DLGMPGIS
+2179 DLGMPGMS

-2198 NPQIPVGMIT
+2198 SPQTPVGMIT
-2208 GWGVDKNRTEMEEH
+2208 GWGVEKIRNEVEEY
-2222 GLDFFISKPFDFNQ
+2222 GLDFFISKPFDFNH
-2236 ILNVVSETMASKE
+2236 ILNVLSEAMSFKE

>member
-1 LILKRIRKS
+1 
-10 LTLKWMVLLT
+10 MVLLAL
-20 PLAVISLTIACLGIF
+20 LAVISLIIACLSIF
-35 QIYHGDLKRS
+35 QIYHEDLKRS

-59 FIFFLTKEVILP
+59 FIFFLTKKVILP
-71 IKRMPKGVKEELVK
+71 IKWMSKRVEEELVK

-104 GNLDKVLPITLE
+104 GNLDKVFSITVE
-116 KVANLTGYEMGALLL
+116 KVANLTGYEMGALFL

-151 LKEVR
+151 LKEVK
-156 VLKFNEGVSGEAVR
+156 VLKFSEGVSGEAIG

-195 VQAVVGIPL
+195 VQTVVGIPL
-204 MTKGKAIGAIILSS
+204 MAKGKAIGAIILSS
-218 RSPHKLS
+218 RSPRKLS
-225 QKEINSLENIGN
+225 PREVNSLESIGN
-237 QIGIVLENTK
+237 QIGIALENTK

-276 YRIIRANVSAFK
+276 YRIIRANASAFK
-288 RFGLRPEEVVEKRC
+288 RFGLRPEEMIGKRC
-302 FETFYQSDKPC
+302 FETLHQSNKPC
-313 EGCYVTEAF
+313 EGCYVTEVL
-322 KTKKPTSG
+322 KTKKPASG
-330 ERDSKYLNGIFQYFA
+330 ERDSKYLNGIFQYFI

-371 EVEREVVGNVN
+371 EIEREVVDNVN
-382 KILAYS
+382 KILASS
-388 LDMEQGVQSVYAE
+388 LDMKQVIRAVHAE
-401 LKKVLDCERMAVA
+401 LKRVLDCERMTVT

-419 GEGFRYF
+419 EKGFRYF
-426 AMEKDYDAG
+426 ALEKDYEAKEFVEG
-435 ELAGNVL
+435 VI
-442 YPWKGTHFETVT
+442 YPQKGSHFETVA
-454 ETGLPVIVMDTTET
+454 ETGLPEIVTNTAET
-468 DSWIGQRLLK
+468 DSWIGQKLLK
-478 EGIHSSL
+478 EGIHSTL
-485 IFPLEYKKK
+485 IFPLEYKRK

-500 FGSSKPNHFSEVQ
+500 LGSRKTNHFSKAQ
-513 FNLLRQIA
+513 FNMLQQIA
-521 PGLAIFIQNILL
+521 SGLAIFIQNTLL
-533 FRETKKRLEELTILH
+533 F
-548 EITKISTSASLNMDQ
+548 Q
-563 MLMKI
+563 
-568 VDNKDLFKSEYL
+568 
-580 DIFLIEENTKRLIHR
+580 
-595 TSDKSHRHNIEHI
+595 
-608 EALGLCLGKGIT
+608 
-620 GWVAEKGEPL
+620 
-630 LVNDVKKDPRYI
+630 
-642 SGDESIR
+642 
-649 SEICAPLKVGQK
+649 
-661 VIGVIDAQSRELNA
+661 
-675 FSQNDLR
+675 
-682 LLNIA
+682 
-687 AGQIATL
+687 
-694 IENNRLEEEIKKSE
+694 EIKKSE
-708 EKYRTVVENAIDGV
+708 EKYRTVVESAIDGV
-722 CVIGGNYLFK
+722 CVVGGDYQFK
-732 YVNER
+732 YGNER
-737 LADIQG
+737 LTEILG
-743 YRREELI
+743 YSQEELI
-750 GTDFRNLLDEESR
+750 GKDLRDFLDEENK
-763 ALLADREDK
+763 ALFTDRENK
-772 RARGIK
+772 RKQGIK
-778 LPPHFELNI
+778 SSPRFELNML
-787 RHKDGG
+787 RKDGKF
-793 VRNAEISASA
+793 RNMEVSARA
-803 IKDSKGDVN
+803 IKNFAGNVN
-812 IIVFLKDITD
+812 IIAFLRDVTEH
-822 RKQGERALRES
+822 KQWEKALRES
-833 EETARRLSQENVTVA
+833 EGTARRLSQENATVA

-912 IESSVYEDIVNR
+912 MESSVYEDIVNR
-924 RSSILIQTEDESE
+924 RSSILIQTENESE

-1001 NAQLFMKSKQAEEK
+1001 NSQLF
-1015 YRAIIRTAMDG
+1015 I
-1026 FWMVDMQGRFLDVND
+1026 
-1041 AYCWLIGYSRD
+1041 
-1052 ELLTMRISDVE
+1052 
-1063 GEERPEDTARRIQ
+1063 
-1076 KIMEVGRDR
+1076 
-1085 FETHHKCKDGRIIN
+1085 
-1099 VEISVNYMEVN
+1099 
-1110 GGRMFVFLRDIT
+1110 
-1122 ERKRTEESLLKSEE
+1122 ERKRAEEALQRSEE
-1136 ETRRLAQENVIVA
+1136 EARRLAQENATVA
-1149 EIGKIVSSTLDI
+1149 EIGRIISSTLDI
-1161 EEVYERFAEEVRKL
+1161 EEVYEGFAEKAHKL

-1180 IMINLIDLK
+1180 IMINLTDPK

-1194 TAYITGVNVPDQRPG
+1194 TAYITGVDVPDQRPG

-1309 RKQAEEALRTEKQKF
+1309 RKQAEEALRTEKQRF

-1347 NPKFTE
+1347 NPKFKE

-1380 HAISF
+1380 HAISV
-1385 WINDNRLGSHRG
+1385 WINDNRLGSHEP

-1415 IIEFLPVELETG
+1415 IIEFLPVKLETG
-1427 EFLTSFVDI
+1427 EYLTSFVDI
-1436 TLRKKAEDALQKSEE
+1436 TLRKRAEDALQRSEE

-1461 MVAEIGRIISSTLNI
+1461 IVAEIGRIISSTLNI

-1489 FIQFERITVNNIN
+1489 FIQFERITINNIN

-1512 NAGLDMADRKVGK
+1512 NFGPYLADREIGK
-1525 AVPLTG
+1525 PVPLAG
-1531 TATEWVMQNRSTLL
+1531 TATEWVMQNRSSLV

-1550 REEMLGRIPGLL
+1550 REEMLGRIPGFLT
-1562 PIFKVGFRSMM
+1562 IFKAGFRSMM
-1573 FIPLISKDQVIGT
+1573 LIPLISKDQVIGT
-1586 LALQTAKQNAYT
+1586 LALQSFKQNAYT
-1598 EVDLKLAERVSAQ
+1598 EVDLRLAERVSAQ

-1616 ANAQLFNER
+1616 ANAQLYFER
-1625 KRMED
+1625 
-1630 ALRESENKFRCLVE
+1630 S
-1644 NSIVGVYLIQGGIFK
+1644 
-1659 YANARFV
+1659 
-1666 EIHGYE
+1666 
-1672 IEEMVGKMGATQTIF
+1672 
-1687 PEDLSIVAGNIDKR
+1687 
-1701 MRGEEE
+1701 
-1707 SMHYEFRIVTKTQE
+1707 RI
-1721 IRYGEVFGSRTIYQG
+1721 
-1736 KPAVIGTMLDI
+1736 
-1747 TDRKKAEEALRQ
+1747 EEALRR
-1759 SEEKYRNILESI
+1759 SEERYRNILESI
-1771 EEGYYEVDLAGNQTF
+1771 EEGYYEVDLAGNF
-1786 FNDSLCR
+1786 NFLNDSMYR
-1793 IYGYPKEEVTGTNY
+1793 IWGYSEEELMGMNNRQY
-1807 RRFTDQENAKKL
+1807 SEKENAKKL
-1819 FQTFNRV
+1819 FQAFNKV
-1826 YRTGEPGKVFDWE
+1826 YRTGEPCRVFDYE
-1839 IIRKDGTR
+1839 ITKKDGTKATI
-1847 RHVEASVSLQKDT
+1847 ELSASLIRDSE
-1860 SGKAIGF
+1860 GKPIGF
-1867 RGILRD
+1867 RGISRD
-1873 VTEKKKAEEQLLQTE
+1873 VTEHKRIEEQLLQTE

-1940 SGQTI
+1940 SSQTI

-1950 FTRKRVDQEIFKI
+1950 FTRKRVDQELFK
-1963 DVNSVIKDSMEM
+1963 VNINAIIKDSMEM

-1981 DEPQSRG
+1981 DEPESRG
-1988 IRIEMVSNLEEIP
+1988 IRIEMVSNLKEIP
-2001 SVSGNG
+2001 SVSGN
-2007 AELRE
+2007 ASELRE

-2028 GKIEIRTFKKRRN
+2028 GKIEICTFKKRRS

-2123 IRKGRKAHILVIDD
+2123 TKKGREAHILVIDD
-2137 DEFVRSVLSRT
+2137 DEFVRNVLSRT
-2148 LTQANHQ
+2148 FAQANHQ
-2155 VTLAENGEKGVRVFK
+2155 VTLAESGEKGIELFK
-2170 EGKFDIVLT
+2170 KGKFDIVLT
-2179 DLGMPGIS
+2179 DLGMPGMS
-2187 GWEVCRIIKEI
+2187 GWEVCRGIKEI
-2198 NPQIPVGMIT
+2198 SPHTPIGMIT
-2208 GWGVDKNRTEMEEH
+2208 GWGVEKNRNEVEEC

-2236 ILNVVSETMASKE
+2236 ILNVISETMAFKE